1 MTVDRKLSYTE
12 VKFYPKVKS
21 QSSLSLLRVSYKR
34 ALILVA
40 KFEDDCHQNKT
51 TEVSCKK
58 SCS

>member
-1 MTVDRKLSYTE
+1 MKVDRKLSYPE
-12 VKFYPKVKS
+12 VKS

>member
-1 MTVDRKLSYTE
+1 MNVDRKLSYTE
-12 VKFYPKVKS
+12 VKFYPEVKS

-51 TEVSCKK
+51 TKVS
-58 SCS
+58 

>member
-1 MTVDRKLSYTE
+1 MNVDRKLSYPE
-12 VKFYPKVKS
+12 VKS